1 MVLRSISEAEVEA
14 LIAEPAETT
23 VKEFEVVYD
32 GVVDGRGLRVV
43 VDRYSSPVWV
53 VTVMPRRR

>member
-1 MVLRSISEAEVEA
+1 MVLRAISEAEVAA
-14 LIAEPAETT
+14 LIANPAETT
-23 VKEFEVVYD
+23 IKEFEVVYD

-43 VDRYSSPVWV
+43 VDRYSDPVWV